1 LGGAIAILEQRTIP
15 RVTPVGRWMRTFSID
30 EFPQLLNVVRGEMPL
45 VRTIPPVLF
54 TRGGVLRGHPF
65 RAEPRATM
73 A

>member
-45 VRTIPPVLF
+45 VGLLSGT
-54 TRGGVLRGHPF
+54 PF
-65 RAEPRATM
+65 ARSPALQWRDRS
-73 A
+73 